1 MLVQAHV
8 LRRKEGDE
16 DLILESK
23 PRTSR
28 SSRSARPGE
37 GGANLEIWQ
46 RHKNWTQILTED
58 K

>member
-8 LRRKEGDE
+8 LRRKERE

-23 PRTSR
+23 PRTS
-28 SSRSARPGE
+28 SSTRTARPGE